1 MPWDIRRSGS
11 TYEVVQRDNGK
22 VVGRH
27 STRAEAQAQQAALYS
42 TEDDQQKAEQPTK
55 NNWAGLFFPRR
66 G

>member
-27 STRAEAQAQQAALYS
+27 SSRSDAEAQQAALYS
-42 TEDDQQKAEQPTK
+42 TEDDQQKAAQPTT
-55 NNWAGLFFPRR
+55 NNWEGLFFPRR

>member
-11 TYEVVQRDNGK
+11 TYEVVQRNNGK

-27 STRAEAQAQQAALYS
+27 SSRRQAEAQQAALYA
-42 TEDDQQKAEQPTK
+42 TEDDQQKSEQPIK